1 MEKGMMKTSPN
12 ETDSVCFWTDSG
24 LMTARENY
32 FAVPACLSAK
42 MIKPTMMTPTMMPP
56 IRK

>member
-12 ETDSVCFWTDSG
+12 VTNPVCIWADSG
-24 LMTARENY
+24 VMTARKNY

-42 MIKPTMMTPTMMPP
+42 MIKPTMMPPTMMPP